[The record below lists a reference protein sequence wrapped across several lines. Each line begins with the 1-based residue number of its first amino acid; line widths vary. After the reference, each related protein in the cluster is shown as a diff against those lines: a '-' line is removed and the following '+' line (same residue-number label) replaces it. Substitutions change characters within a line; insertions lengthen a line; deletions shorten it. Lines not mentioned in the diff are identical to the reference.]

1 MQDYASLKTEV
12 AQWLNREG
20 MTSLTDKVDT
30 FLAMAQRRI
39 FRDMNLRCLEATATG
54 TLANTT
60 LPATFQRV
68 RSIYL
73 TNGTTSWPLKSASP
87 HIIAA
92 AQSATTA
99 PKWYEIDGDEIRVAP
114 SPDADYAYTL
124 KYYQSI
130 PLLSGGNITNWFT
143 ANAPELIL
151 FGALLEASVY
161 LKDDQR
167 TEMWRSRFEEVKKS
181 LQDSEDNAD
190 RDGGGLQVV
199 SLN

>member
-20 MTSLTDKVDT
+20 MTTITDKTDT

-39 FRDMNLRCLEATATG
+39 FRDMNLRCLEATQTS
-54 TLANTT
+54 TT
-60 LPATFQRV
+60 TTPALPSTFQRV
-68 RSIYL
+68 RSLYL
-73 TNGTTSWPLKSASP
+73 TNGSSSWPLKTASP
-87 HIIAA
+87 QVMAVA
-92 AQSATTA
+92 SSYTSA
-99 PKWYEIDGDEIRVAP
+99 PQWYEIDGTDLRFAP
-114 SPDADYAYTL
+114 LPDSEYTTVL

-130 PLLSGGNITNWFT
+130 PLLSGGNTTNWFT

-167 TEMWRSRFEEVKKS
+167 VEMWRSRFEEVKKS

-190 RDGGGLQVV
+190 RDGGSLQVV
-199 SLN
+199 LLN

>member
-20 MTSLTDKVDT
+20 MTELTGKTDT

-39 FRDMNLRCLEATATG
+39 FRDMNLRCLEATATS
-54 TLANTT
+54 TT
-60 LPATFQRV
+60 SVPALPATFLRV
-68 RSIYL
+68 RSLYL
-73 TNGTTSWPLKSASP
+73 TNGSSAWPLKTASP
-87 HIIAA
+87 QIMAA
-92 AQSATTA
+92 ASSYTDA
-99 PKWYEIDGDEIRVAP
+99 PQWYEIDGTDLRFAP
-114 SPDADYAYTL
+114 SPDSDYTYVL

-143 ANAPELIL
+143 TNCPELIL

-190 RDGGGLQVV
+190 RDGGSLQVQM
-199 SLN
+199 LN